1 MNRLDTFGYFHLF
14 ECFDVQQKEGSILPY
29 FGRVGTKGARLG
41 GCLSSFSLKW
51 NLQPSELNE
60 GKVLTLQNAAPD
72 SLH

>member
-1 MNRLDTFGYFHLF
+1 MKRLDTFGYFHLF
-14 ECFDVQQKEGSILPY
+14 ECFEVQQKEGSILPY

-51 NLQPSELNE
+51 NLLLLELNE
-60 GKVLTLQNAAPD
+60 GKVLAGEDAASD